1 MLACVFCK
9 LTYCSQGVGMVHDQN
24 GGIWIF
30 LLNDIET
37 RDMIS
42 VWGYEKSVTW
52 SRRLC

>member
-1 MLACVFCK
+1 
-9 LTYCSQGVGMVHDQN
+9 MVHDQN

-30 LLNDIET
+30 LLNDIEK